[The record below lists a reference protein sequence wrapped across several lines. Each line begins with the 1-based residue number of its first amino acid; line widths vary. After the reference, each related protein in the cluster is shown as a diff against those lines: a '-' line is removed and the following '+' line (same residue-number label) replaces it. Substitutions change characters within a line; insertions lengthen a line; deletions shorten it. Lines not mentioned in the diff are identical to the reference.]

1 MNNPFIIAEIGI
13 NHNGD
18 IIIAEEL
25 IDMAIRCGADAVKFQ
40 KRTID
45 LCYTKEFL
53 DSPRDSPWGK
63 TQREQKMGLE
73 FEKKEYDEI
82 DKYCK
87 GRIDWFASA
96 FDIDALAFI
105 NQYDPPYYK
114 VPHQFKDHRI
124 MGALIGVRKKHTFI
138 STATNETE
146 VGTILKLMSCPHTIL
161 FCPADYSHNK
171 HFWGKY
177 ICADED
183 LHMIKMLDL
192 MKKWDRVG
200 FSCHSYSILPPI
212 LAVTLGAVAV
222 EVHITLDR
230 AMYGTDQ
237 ACSFEEDGLRRI
249 VRECRRIKEI
259 MG

>member
-18 IIIAEEL
+18 INIAKQL

-63 TQREQKMGLE
+63 TQREQKEGLE
-73 FEKKEYDEI
+73 FGQREYDEI
-82 DKYCK
+82 DTYCK
-87 GRIDWFASA
+87 GRIPWFASA
-96 FDIDALAFI
+96 FDIDALEFLSHY
-105 NQYDPPYYK
+105 NPPYYK
-114 VPHQFKDHRI
+114 IPHQLANDKEMAKWLTDWGI
-124 MGALIGVRKKHTFI
+124 HTFV
-138 STATNETE
+138 STTGIAEAVE
-146 VGTILKLMSCPHTIL
+146 VLTQGRCPYTVL
-161 FCPADYSHNK
+161 YCPADYSKNK

-183 LHMIKMLDL
+183 LHMTKMLDL
-192 MKKWDRVG
+192 MKIWERVG

-212 LAVTLGAVAV
+212 LAVALGAVAV

-249 VRECRRIKEI
+249 VRETRRIKEI
-259 MG
+259 MK